1 MWKEKEFLEELE
13 LAGIDTVLF
22 MGSGYHFEDYRVG
35 QEFYFS
41 YAYWGVLA
49 RQKAPDCFRHVLSSL
64 KSNNINPFDRYKLIR
79 KYKYEKNK
87 IYGFMQR
94 NENILIKNLRTKEVK
109 DVTRNNYLL
118 DSFYY
123 CIMCEPV

>member
-1 MWKEKEFLEELE
+1 MWKEKEFLAELE
-13 LAGIDTVLF
+13 QMGIDTVLF

-41 YAYWGVLA
+41 YAYWGIMA
-49 RQKAPDCFRHVLSSL
+49 RQHIEDCLHHVLMDL
-64 KSNNINPFDRYKLIR
+64 KCNKINPFDRYKLIR

-87 IYGFMQR
+87 IFGFMQR
-94 NENILIKNLRTKEVK
+94 NEMILIKNLRTKEVR

-118 DSFYY
+118 DGLFY
-123 CIMCEPV
+123 CIMCKPV